1 MLSEDKINVIDEDS
15 TIYFLKLNQDE
26 IKELLKLRGNK
37 EKINRRLFVI
47 MQVKRYDLI
56 ISLFFYCNF
65 LRIML

>member
-37 EKINRRLFVI
+37 ENK
-47 MQVKRYDLI
+47 
-56 ISLFFYCNF
+56 
-65 LRIML
+65 

>member
-37 EKINRRLFVI
+37 EKN
-47 MQVKRYDLI
+47 K
-56 ISLFFYCNF
+56 
-65 LRIML
+65 